1 MVNFADTILKS
12 SAVYDCIGAAP
23 FAGCVA
29 IRGNR
34 IIAVTK
40 DGSMPDCVGPE
51 TKVVDY
57 GDKMIMPGL
66 VDAHV
71 HYFMG
76 GMFGSKYVCND
87 IVHSKSEAECVAMIQ
102 KFAEENPDL
111 ERIIGLGWF
120 PSYWDDAPLPNKR
133 SVDAAVP
140 DRPVYLLSADI
151 HTIWCNS
158 KALEEAGIRADMP
171 IRSGKIG
178 TFEDGEMDGMLYEP
192 EAYQPAMNKVME
204 LAPSKMKEIH
214 LDFLR
219 HIAACGIT
227 TISEMTANDYNDTTI
242 RNFRI
247 IKELEDE
254 GRLTARLHLYSKLAG
269 YTDFAKALE
278 YKEEFHSD
286 KLRMQGIKGFI
297 DGVASTFTALT
308 IEPYSD
314 RPDTCG
320 IGVPL
325 TPMESMQQSVNA
337 ANAAGFQ
344 VRIHC
349 IADGAVRMALDL
361 YEESQRVNGRSDYKN
376 AVEHIESIHPS
387 DIPRFAE
394 LNVIPSMQP
403 MHLLL
408 DAGEQV
414 SRMGPERVK
423 YEWAFKSILDAG
435 GKLAFGTDYPVVDF
449 DPFPTIYAAVTR
461 RNADGTPASQ
471 NPWECITLEQT
482 LKAYTIDA
490 ASTYDRENE
499 LGTLEAGKLADVIV
513 IDRDLFSVAPEEIL
527 KRRVEMTMMDGK
539 IIYERQDA

>member
-1 MVNFADTILKS
+1 MEFADLVLKS
-12 SAVYDCIGAAP
+12 SAVYDCVGQKP
-23 FAGCVA
+23 VPGCVA
-29 IRGNR
+29 IKGNR
-34 IIAVTK
+34 ILAVAPELEK
-40 DGSMPDCVGPE
+40 LDCVGPD
-51 TKVVDY
+51 TKVMDY
-57 GDKMIMPGL
+57 GDQMIMPGL

-87 IVHSKSEAECVAMIQ
+87 IVNSRSEEECVAMIK
-102 KFAEENPDL
+102 KFADEHPDL

-120 PSYWDDAPLPNKR
+120 PSYWNDAPLPNKR
-133 SVDAAVP
+133 SIDKAIP
-140 DRPVYLLSADI
+140 DRPVYLISADI
-151 HTIWCNS
+151 HTFWCNT
-158 KALEEAGIRADMP
+158 KALEEAGITPDMP
-171 IRSGKIG
+171 VRSGKIG

-204 LAPSKMKEIH
+204 LPVDKMKEIH
-214 LDFLR
+214 KEFLR

-227 TISEMTANDYNDTTI
+227 TISEMTANDYNSTTI

-247 IKELEDE
+247 IKEMEDAGE
-254 GRLTARLHLYSKLAG
+254 LTARLHLYTKLAG
-269 YTDFAKALE
+269 YTDFSQALE
-278 YKEEFHSD
+278 YKKEFDSE

-308 IEPYSD
+308 LEPYSD

-325 TPMESMQQSVNA
+325 TPKESMQASVTA

-349 IADGAVRMALDL
+349 IADGAVRMALDM
-361 YEESQRVNGRSDYKN
+361 YEESQRINGRSDYKN
-376 AVEHIESIHPS
+376 AVEHIESIDPA
-387 DIPRFAE
+387 DIPRFKQ

-408 DAGEQV
+408 DADEQV
-414 SRMGPERVK
+414 SRMGPDRVK
-423 YEWAFKSILDAG
+423 YEWAFKSLLDAG

-461 RNADGTPASQ
+461 NNLDGRPASQ
-471 NPWECITLEQT
+471 NPWECLTMEQT

-490 ASTYDRENE
+490 ANTYDREHD
-499 LGTLEAGKLADVIV
+499 LGTLEPGKLADIIV
-513 IDRDLFSVAPEEIL
+513 VDKNLFTISPEEIL
-527 KRRVEMTMMDGK
+527 KSSVVMTMLDGK
-539 IIYERQDA
+539 IIFQKDR

>member
-1 MVNFADTILKS
+1 MKYADFVLKS
-12 SAVYDCIGAAP
+12 SAVYDCIGSEP
-23 FAGCVA
+23 FSGCVA
-29 IRGNR
+29 VGGNR
-34 IIAVTK
+34 ILAVVHDIK
-40 DGSMPDCVGPE
+40 ELDCVGPD
-51 TKVVDY
+51 TKVIDY
-57 GDKMIMPGL
+57 GDQMIMPGL

-76 GMFGSKYVCND
+76 GMFGSKYVCGD
-87 IVHSKSEAECVAMIQ
+87 IVNSKSEAECVAMI
-102 KFAEENPDL
+102 KDFADKNPDL
-111 ERIIGLGWF
+111 ERIIGSGWF
-120 PSYWDDAPLPNKR
+120 PSYWNDAPLPNKR
-133 SVDAAVP
+133 SIDAVIP

-171 IRSGKIG
+171 IKSGKIG
-178 TFEDGEMDGMLYEP
+178 TFEDGELDGMLYEP
-192 EAYQPAMNKVME
+192 DAYQPAMNKVME
-204 LAPSKMKEIH
+204 LAVDKMKQAHRE
-214 LDFLR
+214 FLR

-242 RNFRI
+242 RNFRV
-247 IKELEDE
+247 IKEMEQAGE
-254 GRLTARLHLYSKLAG
+254 LTARLHLYTKLAG
-269 YTDFAKALE
+269 YTDFSKALE
-278 YKEEFHSD
+278 YKQEFNSPM
-286 KLRMQGIKGFI
+286 LRMQGIKGFI

-308 IEPYSD
+308 LEPYSD

-325 TPMESMQQSVNA
+325 TPKESMQRSVTA

-349 IADGAVRMALDL
+349 IGDGAVRMALDL
-361 YEESQRVNGRSDYKN
+361 YEQSQKENKKSDYKN
-376 AVEHIESIHPS
+376 CVEHIENINPA
-387 DIPRFAE
+387 DIKRFKE

-408 DAGEQV
+408 DADEQV

-449 DPFPTIYAAVTR
+449 NPFPTIYAAVTR
-461 RNADGTPASQ
+461 NNLDGSPASQ

-490 ASTYDRENE
+490 ANTYDREGD
-499 LGTLEAGKLADVIV
+499 LGTLEPGKLADIIV
-513 IDRDLFSVAPEEIL
+513 IDKNMFELAPEDIL
-527 KRRVEMTMMDGK
+527 KCSVTMTMFDGT
-539 IIYERQDA
+539 IIYQKEA

>member
-1 MVNFADTILKS
+1 MEFSDVVLKS
-12 SAVYDCIGAAP
+12 SAIYDCIASKP
-23 FAGCVA
+23 FAGSVA
-29 IRGNR
+29 VKGNR
-34 IIAVTK
+34 ILAVARQGETL
-40 DGSMPDCVGPE
+40 DCIGPD
-51 TKVVDY
+51 TKVIDC
-57 GDKMIMPGL
+57 GDKLVMPGL

-87 IVHSKSEAECVAMIQ
+87 IVNSKSETECVAMIK
-102 KFAEENPDL
+102 KFADEHPDL

-120 PSYWDDAPLPNKR
+120 PSNWNDAPLPNKR
-133 SVDAAVP
+133 SVDAAIP

-171 IRSGKIG
+171 VRSGKIG
-178 TFEDGEMDGMLYEP
+178 TFEDGELDGMLYEP

-204 LAPSKMKEIH
+204 LAPDKMKEIH
-214 LDFLR
+214 KEFLQ

-247 IKELEDE
+247 IKDLENE
-254 GRLTARLHLYSKLAG
+254 GALTARLHLYTKLAG
-269 YTDFAKALE
+269 YTDFSQALE
-278 YKEEFHSD
+278 YKKEFNSP

-325 TPMESMQQSVNA
+325 TPRESMQASVTA

-361 YEESQRVNGRSDYKN
+361 YEESQRVNNRSDFKN
-376 AVEHIESIHPS
+376 AVEHIESIHPD
-387 DIPRFAE
+387 DIKRFKQ

-408 DAGEQV
+408 DADEQV
-414 SRMGPERVK
+414 SRMGPDRVK
-423 YEWAFKSILDAG
+423 FEWAFKSILDAG

-461 RNADGTPASQ
+461 NNLDGRPASQ
-471 NPWECITLEQT
+471 NPWECLTLEQT
-482 LKAYTIDA
+482 LKAYTIEA
-490 ASTYDRENE
+490 ASTYDREDE
-499 LGTLEAGKLADVIV
+499 LGTLEAGKLADIIV
-513 IDRDLFSVAPEEIL
+513 IDKNMFDIAPEEIL
-527 KRRVEMTMMDGK
+527 NCSVVMTMFDGQ
-539 IIYERQDA
+539 IIFQKDV

>member
-1 MVNFADTILKS
+1 MMEFADLVLKS
-12 SAVYDCIGAAP
+12 TAVYDCVGKEP
-23 FAGCVA
+23 VPGCVA
-29 IRGNR
+29 VKGKHIL
-34 IIAVTK
+34 AVAPEVDK
-40 DGSMPDCVGPE
+40 LDCVGPD
-51 TKVVDY
+51 TRIMDY
-57 GDKMIMPGL
+57 GDQLILPGL

-87 IVHSKSEAECVAMIQ
+87 IVKSKSEAECVAIIK
-102 KFAEENPDL
+102 KFADDHPDL

-133 SVDAAVP
+133 SIDAAIP
-140 DRPVYLLSADI
+140 DRPVYLISADI
-151 HTIWCNS
+151 HTFWCNT
-158 KALEEAGIRADMP
+158 KALEEAGIHADMP
-171 IRSGKIG
+171 VRSGKIG
-178 TFEDGEMDGMLYEP
+178 TFEDGELDGLLYEP

-204 LAPSKMKEIH
+204 LPVDKMKEVH
-214 LDFLR
+214 KDFLR

-227 TISEMTANDYNDTTI
+227 TISEMTANDYNSTTI

-247 IKELEDE
+247 IKEMEQAGE
-254 GRLTARLHLYSKLAG
+254 LTARLHLYTKLAG
-269 YTDFAKALE
+269 YTDFSQALA

-308 IEPYSD
+308 LEPYSD

-325 TPMESMQQSVNA
+325 TPKESMQASVTA

-349 IADGAVRMALDL
+349 IADGAVRMALDM

-376 AVEHIESIHPS
+376 AVEHIESINPQ
-387 DIPRFAE
+387 DIPRFKQ

-408 DAGEQV
+408 DADEQV
-414 SRMGPERVK
+414 SRMGPDRVK
-423 YEWAFKSILDAG
+423 YEWAFQSLLNAG

-461 RNADGTPASQ
+461 NNLDGRPASQ
-471 NPWECITLEQT
+471 NPWECLTMEQT

-490 ASTYDRENE
+490 ANTYDREHD
-499 LGTLEAGKLADVIV
+499 LGTLEPGKLADIIV
-513 IDRDLFSVAPEEIL
+513 VDKNLFTIAPEEIL
-527 KRRVEMTMMDGK
+527 KASVVMTMLDGEVIFRK
-539 IIYERQDA
+539 D